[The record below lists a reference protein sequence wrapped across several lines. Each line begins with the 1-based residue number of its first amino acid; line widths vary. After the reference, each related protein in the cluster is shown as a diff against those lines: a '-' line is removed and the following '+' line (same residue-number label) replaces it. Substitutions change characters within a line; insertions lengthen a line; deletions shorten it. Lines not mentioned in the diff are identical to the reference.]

1 MGKTLKELREELNNA
16 IKPLIEKIHATVKDA
31 GGFIDTR
38 NIDGKA
44 DTIYVFV
51 WDFASEEYREYQ
63 MMGIRAD
70 EKGNLTIA
78 YDVIPMYF
86 NRAFYLKENTFDYFN
101 HESLHGGHFLLLQ
114 SVDAIAESLEQY
126 VDKK

>member
-1 MGKTLKELREELNNA
+1 MEKTLKELREELNNA

-70 EKGNLTIA
+70 EKGNLTVA
-78 YDVIPMYF
+78 YDVVPMYC
-86 NRAFYLKENTFDYFN
+86 NRESYLQGNTFDDFN
-101 HESLHGGHFLLLQ
+101 HESLYGEQFLLLE

-126 VDKK
+126 IDV